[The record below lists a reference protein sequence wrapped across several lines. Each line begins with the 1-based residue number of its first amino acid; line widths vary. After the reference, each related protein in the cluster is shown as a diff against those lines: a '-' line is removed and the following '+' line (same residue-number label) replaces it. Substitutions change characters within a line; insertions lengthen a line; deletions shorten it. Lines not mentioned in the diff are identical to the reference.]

1 MPAMIASEAV
11 LRESSWRWLRD
22 PEFIGFGA
30 LWLFVFAIPWEYQVA
45 VPFVGTVSRLFGGI
59 AVVVG
64 LATIIITGRIRLP
77 DSLLVSVGLFFGWAC
92 LTFAWS
98 IDPEAS
104 RVRIG
109 TDCQL
114 FIMIALVWRFAYT
127 VERHMQL
134 LQAYVCGSY
143 ISALTVINNGIY
155 RRESTIDDPLRYT
168 AGAFGP
174 NELAITL
181 AWTAPLALYLA
192 EQKQRGL
199 SRVLYRLHLPVI
211 VLANILTG
219 SRGGAIT
226 LIVSL
231 SAVVAF
237 IIRAT
242 AVQRTRW
249 LLSLA
254 AATTAAAIL
263 VPHASWERLL
273 TIRSQVQ
280 TGSFSH
286 RGDIWRAGWE
296 TLDAQSLI
304 RGIGSAAYA
313 RKMAN
318 VLGLETGSHNSFLSL
333 LVDNG
338 AIGLGLFL
346 SAFLLMCR
354 HVWRMR
360 GISRITWSVIL
371 ASWLVGVTSM
381 NGEAFK
387 ATWLLFSFIGASAAL
402 NSKVADTCAV

>member
-1 MPAMIASEAV
+1 VIAGEAV
-11 LRESSWRWLRD
+11 LRTSSWDWLRD

-45 VPFVGTVSRLFGGI
+45 VPFVGTISRLFGGI

-64 LATIIITGRIRLP
+64 VATIVATGRIRLP
-77 DSLLVSVGLFFGWAC
+77 DSLLIVQGLFFGWAA

-98 IDPEAS
+98 IDPDAS

-109 TDCQL
+109 TNCQL
-114 FIMIALVWRFAYT
+114 FIMITLLWRFSYA

-134 LQAYVCGSY
+134 LQAYVLGSY
-143 ISALTVINNGIY
+143 ISALTVIYNYIH
-155 RRESTIDDPLRYT
+155 RKELTTDDAGRYT

-181 AWTAPLALYLA
+181 AWTVPLALYLA
-192 EQKQRGL
+192 ERKEAGRF
-199 SRVLYRLHLPVI
+199 RVLYRLHLPTI
-211 VLANILTG
+211 VLANILTA

-226 LIVSL
+226 LIVSV
-231 SAVVAF
+231 SVVVTM
-237 IIRAT
+237 ITRAT
-242 AVQRTRW
+242 VAQRRRW

-254 AATTAAAIL
+254 AAIAAAVLL
-263 VPHASWERLL
+263 VPQTNWQRLL
-273 TIRSQVQ
+273 TIRSQVE
-280 TGSFSH
+280 TGNLSH
-286 RGDIWRAGWE
+286 RGNIWRAGWE
-296 TLDAQSLI
+296 ALDADSAI

-318 VLGLETGSHNSFLSL
+318 VLGVEIGSHNSFLSL

-338 AIGLGLFL
+338 AIGSGLFL
-346 SAFLLMCR
+346 IMLLLLCR

-360 GISRITWSVIL
+360 GISRMTWGVIL

-387 ATWLLFSFIGASAAL
+387 ATWVLFSFIAAAAAL
-402 NSKVADTCAV
+402 NSKVVDTCAV